1 MSDTKPWSV
10 VVTRT
15 RLQCTVELTEPELR
29 VLDGLDFVEVVQPRL
44 VAAGALQNSVEYNSH
59 FGPAV
64 YFAANGAADAEG
76 VLSSVKELMR
86 EHGLVREE
94 AGAPALPTSGRQETL
109 VVLMVFNTP
118 IQDRVNAVAEIAGYM
133 PRFWSVTDEERAL
146 VARLFATPECGPGGH
161 TLRFSLAV
169 AGDEEQLERWRE
181 LVAEMARKLD
191 GKRLLL
197 AGSDIVPCHA
207 AAGGFRADVRLAAER
222 MCADGPEQERR
233 IAALEGLLHAGDK
246 AQSLFADWALQEV
259 AQTGDPDGV
268 DWRSVESKFLLLCQG
283 CGVSKADAVKT
294 LCEHSPGAT
303 SALRQQSIRDE
314 AAQLFEVAERSA
326 SEHRFAM

>member
-1 MSDTKPWSV
+1 MSDLKPWSV

-15 RLQCTVELTEPELR
+15 RLQCTVELTEAELQ

-59 FGPAV
+59 FGAAV
-64 YFAANGAADAEG
+64 YFAVNGAADADG
-76 VLSSVKELMR
+76 VLSSVKELVR

-94 AGAPALPTSGRQETL
+94 AGAPALPASGRQETL
-109 VVLMVFNTP
+109 VVLMVFTDP
-118 IQDRVNAVAEIAGYM
+118 VHERVKAVAETAGHV
-133 PRFWSVTDEERAL
+133 PKFWDVSDEERAL
-146 VARLFATPECGPGGH
+146 VGRLFEAPECGPGGR
-161 TLRFSLAV
+161 TLRFSLSV
-169 AGDEEQLERWRE
+169 GGSDEQLERLRE
-181 LVAEMARKLD
+181 LAAEMAKKVD
-191 GKRLLL
+191 GKRLMV
-197 AGSDIVPCHA
+197 GDGDFPSCQA
-207 AAGGFRADVRLAAER
+207 AVGGFLADVRLAAER
-222 MCADGPEQERR
+222 LCADGPEQERR
-233 IAALEGLLHAGDK
+233 IAALEGLLHAGGK
-246 AQSLFADWALQEV
+246 AQSLFADWALQELV
-259 AQTGDPDGV
+259 QTGDPDDV

-314 AAQLFEVAERSA
+314 ATQLFEVADRSA